1 MAPAGGPTLLIP
13 RMYNPF
19 MHRRSFVT
27 ALAGGLAAASVA
39 AIAQTAPR
47 KGKFKQSVMAV
58 NFPPNT
64 PLDEM
69 ARAAARIGFTGMD
82 LIEPKDWPTLKKY
95 GLIPTLYHDSGNTFE
110 DGIIHLEIHVAQ
122 EKLLH
127 GDIDRAASAA
137 CPDVI
142 VVGGQRRGMAPEE
155 GIGHAVEF
163 LNRVK
168 AHAEEKGVNIVLEP
182 VNLVDRPDQVLNRL
196 GITAEI
202 CKRVNSPRVKILFDI
217 YHAQKIDGDVA
228 SNLRLLY
235 PWIAHVHT
243 AGVPGRHE
251 IDDTQELN
259 YRFLALTLAELG
271 FTGTVAH
278 EYRPSAGRDPIKDLE
293 QAFQIMNV

>member
-1 MAPAGGPTLLIP
+1 
-13 RMYNPF
+13 MYNPF
-19 MHRRSFVT
+19 MHRRNFVT
-27 ALAGGLAAASVA
+27 ALAGGLAGASVVA
-39 AIAQTAPR
+39 SAQTAPR
-47 KGKFKQSVMAV
+47 KGKFKQSAMAV

-64 PLDEM
+64 PVEDM

-82 LIEPKDWPTLKKY
+82 LIEPTDWPTLKKY
-95 GLIPTLYHDSGNTFE
+95 GLIPTLYHDLGNTFE
-110 DGIIHLEIHVAQ
+110 DGIIHPEVHAAQ

-127 GDIDRAASAA
+127 GDIDRAAAAA
-137 CPDVI
+137 CPNVI
-142 VVGGQRRGMAPEE
+142 VVGGQRRGMGTEE
-155 GIGHAVEF
+155 GMAHAVEF

-182 VNLVDRPDQVLNRL
+182 VNPVDRPDQILNRL

-202 CKRVNSPRVKILFDI
+202 CKRVNSPRIKILFDI

-228 SNLRLLY
+228 ANIRQLFS
-235 PWIAHVHT
+235 WIGHVHT

-259 YRFLALTLAELG
+259 YRFLAQTLAELG
-271 FTGTVAH
+271 YTGTVAH
-278 EYRPSAGRDPIKDLE
+278 EYRPSPGRDPIKDLE